1 VVTKLL
7 KNEKAF
13 EKIRSSASF
22 CSSLCKSAH
31 AQVSVGPEVGFT
43 AAGLYSSEEDVYAGL
58 NGHFGFT
65 AHIQLGNFLAVRPSI
80 LFRSGSM
87 AYTDDDQETITLTR
101 ISIPVP
107 IMYSHVFD
115 NGSVLFAGAGPNFM
129 YSFSGKYK
137 YGSESQK
144 IEFGTNEEQIKPFD
158 IGLHLKAGYQ
168 FAPGL
173 VLSTFFNAGF
183 TDLDNVDGQQFKSL
197 DAIGFSIGW
206 MFGGK
211 SNE

>member
-1 VVTKLL
+1 MKKLL
-7 KNEKAF
+7 
-13 EKIRSSASF
+13 R
-22 CSSLCKSAH
+22 KSVPALLFIFTFFKQVH

-43 AAGLYSSEEDVYAGL
+43 AAGLYSNEQDVYAGL
-58 NGHFGFT
+58 DGHFGLT
-65 AHIQLGNFLAVRPSI
+65 AHIPLGNFLAVRASI

-144 IEFGTNEEQIKPFD
+144 IEFGTSEEQIKPFD

-211 SNE
+211 SND

>member
-1 VVTKLL
+1 MKKLL
-7 KNEKAF
+7 RKFAVVLLF
-13 EKIRSSASF
+13 VLPF
-22 CSSLCKSAH
+22 CKPAQ

-43 AAGLYSSEEDVYAGL
+43 AAGLYSNQDDVYAGI
-58 NGHFGFT
+58 NGHFGVT
-65 AHIQLGNFLAVRPSI
+65 AHIQLGNFFAVRPSL
-80 LFRSGSM
+80 LFKSGSM
-87 AYTDDDQETITLTR
+87 AYTDDDQEKIALTR

-107 IMYSHVFD
+107 VMYSHVFD
-115 NGSVLFAGAGPNFM
+115 NGGMLFAGAGPNFM

-144 IEFGTNEEQIKPFD
+144 IEFGSGEEQMKPFD

-168 FAPGL
+168 FSNGL
-173 VLSTFFNAGF
+173 ALSTFFNAGF
-183 TDLDNVDGQQFKSL
+183 TNLNNVDGQQFKSL

-211 SNE
+211 SEY

>member
-1 VVTKLL
+1 MKKLL
-7 KNEKAF
+7 RKFAVALLF
-13 EKIRSSASF
+13 VLTF
-22 CSSLCKSAH
+22 CKPAE

-43 AAGLYSSEEDVYAGL
+43 AAGLYSNEEDIYAGL
-58 NGHFGFT
+58 NGHFGVT

-87 AYTDDDQETITLTR
+87 AYTNYDQEKITLTR

-107 IMYSHVFD
+107 VMYSHVFD
-115 NGSVLFAGAGPNFM
+115 NGSNLFAGAGPNFM
-129 YSFSGKYK
+129 YTLSGKYE
-137 YGSESQK
+137 YGGESQK
-144 IEFGTNEEQIKPFD
+144 IEFGSGEEQMKPFD

-168 FAPGL
+168 FSNGIA
-173 VLSTFFNAGF
+173 LSTFFNAGF
-183 TDLDNVDGQQFKSL
+183 TNLNNVDGQQFKSL
-197 DAIGFSIGW
+197 DAIGFSFGW